1 MSGPHPSCHV
11 CGADALRPLP
21 AFAALPRVSSDC
33 RPVAAGGELVVCGA
47 CGAAQKPATP
57 AFLADIGAIY
67 AAYDVYYQGGGAEQI
82 VFDSEGGGAM
92 RRSALITAR
101 IAATGLLPATGSA
114 IDIGCGNGAL
124 LRQLAPRFPDY
135 ALWGLELDDRNLAVM
150 QDIPGFQ
157 DLHVGELDALTGSY
171 TLVTMVHALEH
182 FTDPFAALTAL
193 RPRVAGDGFVYIQVP
208 NLAQNPFDLL
218 IADHATHFTPASL
231 EALLIRAGYAVVRME
246 TEWVKKELSVLA
258 RPAAT
263 PPAPVQAA
271 QPHDLAQRHLRWL
284 DATLDA
290 ARRAAAGAQGFG
302 VFGTSIAATWLA
314 GGLASLIDFHVDED
328 ASRQGRDFFGKPIL
342 SPDAVPQGATVFLA
356 LAPAVAQAIAARLAP
371 LGIVAV
377 PPPALE
383 P

>member
-1 MSGPHPSCHV
+1 MSSLEHVCHV
-11 CGADALRPLP
+11 CGQPALRRLGGYP
-21 AFAALPRVSSDC
+21 ALPRVSSDC
-33 RPVAAGGELVVCGA
+33 RPVAAGGALAVCEA

-92 RRSALITAR
+92 RRSALLTSR
-101 IAATGLLPATGSA
+101 IAATGLLPGAGSA

-124 LRQLAPRFPDY
+124 LRQLAPRFPGY

-157 DLHVGELDALTGSY
+157 GLHVGELDALEGSY

-182 FTDPFAALTAL
+182 FTNPFAALSAL
-193 RPRVAGDGFVYIQVP
+193 RSRVAADGFVYIQVP

-258 RPAAT
+258 RPVDAPPT
-263 PPAPVQAA
+263 PAQAA
-271 QPHDLAQRHLRWL
+271 QPQGLAQRHLGWL
-284 DATLDA
+284 DATLEA
-290 ARRAAAGAQGFG
+290 ARRAAEGAQGFG

-314 GGLASLIDFHVDED
+314 GGLAPLIDFHVDED

-342 SPDAVPQGATVFLA
+342 PPSAVPPGATVFLA
-356 LAPAVAQAIAARLAP
+356 LAPAVAEAIAARLAP

-377 PPPALE
+377 KPPALDF
-383 P
+383 